1 VGTWHAFRNRTS
13 QNPLNPFSTKTI
25 YLYFLFLVSIV
36 IHASLPDSYLY
47 FLFLVSIVIHASL
60 PIIIDYR
67 LVVARNQK
75 ELL

>member
-25 YLYFLFLVSIV
+25 YLYFLFLVFI
-36 IHASLPDSYLY
+36 IIYMLLFNSYFS
-47 FLFLVSIVIHASL
+47 FLFLVFIVIHVLL
-60 PIIIDYR
+60 PIIINYK
-67 LVVARNQK
+67 LIIAKNQK